1 MILLV
6 LMISIVA
13 SSEHPGVFGVAAS
26 TALQINR

>member
-6 LMISIVA
+6 LMIAIAA
-13 SSEHPGVFGVAAS
+13 SSEHSGVFGVAAS